1 MTLYPAR
8 GDWEDGDTILLW
20 NGFLESVIEV
30 FGLPG
35 NRYVT
40 ELDANYMDFKFYTE
54 QDRILFLTGWSARI
68 LPEQQ

>member
-1 MTLYPAR
+1 MTLYSAR
-8 GDWEDGDTILLW
+8 VDWQHGDTILLW
-20 NGFLESVIEV
+20 DGFLESVIEV

-35 NRYVT
+35 DRYVT
-40 ELDANYMDFKFYTE
+40 ALDSNYMDFKFYTE

>member
-8 GDWEDGDTILLW
+8 VDWEDGDTILLW
-20 NGFLESVIEV
+20 DGFLESVIEV

-35 NRYVT
+35 SRYVT
-40 ELDANYMDFKFYTE
+40 ELDSNYMDFKFYTE

>member
-8 GDWEDGDTILLW
+8 VDWQHGDTILLW
-20 NGFLESVIEV
+20 DGFLESVIEV

-35 NRYVT
+35 DRYVT
-40 ELDANYMDFKFYTE
+40 ALDSNYMDFKFYTE

>member
-8 GDWEDGDTILLW
+8 VDWQDGDTILLW
-20 NGFLESVIEV
+20 DGFLESVIEV
-30 FGLPG
+30 FGVPG

-40 ELDANYMDFKFYTE
+40 ALDSNYMDFKFYTE

>member
-8 GDWEDGDTILLW
+8 VDWQDGDTILLW
-20 NGFLESVIEV
+20 DGFLESVIEV

-40 ELDANYMDFKFYTE
+40 ALNSNYMDFKFYTE

>member
-1 MTLYPAR
+1 
-8 GDWEDGDTILLW
+8 
-20 NGFLESVIEV
+20 VIEV

-40 ELDANYMDFKFYTE
+40 ELDSNYMDFKFYTE